1 MCQGMRRSSCV
12 VAVVALGLVA
22 GGCENKAQTGAV
34 VGAGGGAAAGGIIG
48 HQSGHAGTGALIG
61 AGVGAIGG
69 YIVGNE
75 MDKKDARREEEAYQA
90 RTRAAREYRYEDRAP
105 RAQATSAEA
114 RVTKQDVIAWTE
126 RGVKEDLIIDRIDRT
141 HSAFRLSPADENEL
155 RDAGV
160 SEEVIRTMKNTTRR

>member
-1 MCQGMRRSSCV
+1 MRQGMRRSSSV
-12 VAVVALGLVA
+12 VVIVALGMVA
-22 GGCENKAQTGAV
+22 AGCENKAQTGALI
-34 VGAGGGAAAGGIIG
+34 GAGGGAAAGGIIG
-48 HQSGHAGTGALIG
+48 HQSGNAGTGALIG

-75 MDKKDARREEEAYQA
+75 LDKKDARQEEAAYQS
-90 RTRAAREYRYEDRAP
+90 RTRSARESRYDDRAP
-105 RAQATSAEA
+105 RAQTTSAET
-114 RVTKQDVIAWTE
+114 RVTKQDVIDWTE
-126 RGVKEDLIIDRIDRT
+126 RGVKEDIIIDRIDRT